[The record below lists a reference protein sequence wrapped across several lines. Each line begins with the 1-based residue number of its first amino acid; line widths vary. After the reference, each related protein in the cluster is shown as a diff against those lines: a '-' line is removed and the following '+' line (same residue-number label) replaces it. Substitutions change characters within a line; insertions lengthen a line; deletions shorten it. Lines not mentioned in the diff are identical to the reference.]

1 LETEVAEKIR
11 TRARNDPEVRREQ
24 ILEEAIRIIGQRGYY
39 GFTVQELAQRCGLT
53 NGGLLY
59 HFGSKEQLLIAV
71 LEERNRRNTEIVI
84 SALPPSSRR
93 AARSGL
99 SWSATLEILRAIAAQ
114 ISAQPELT
122 RLYTVL
128 QSEALDRNHP
138 AYAYFQA
145 FEAKVM
151 EAFTTLVAPHFAE
164 PRSTARQLIA
174 LMDGLAL
181 RWFRADQAFDLLKE
195 WDRAVAMLVPNVKRA
210 RRGK

>member
-1 LETEVAEKIR
+1 LETEVTKNIR
-11 TRARNDPEVRREQ
+11 TRVRNDPEVRREQ

-59 HFGSKEQLLIAV
+59 HFSSKEQLLIAV

-84 SALPPSSRR
+84 SGIPPSSRR

-99 SWSATLEILRAIAAQ
+99 SWSAALAMLRAIVAQ

-138 AYAYFQA
+138 AYAHFQA

-151 EAFTTLVAPHFAE
+151 DAFTTLVAPHFAE

-181 RWFRADQAFDLLKE
+181 R
-195 WDRAVAMLVPNVKRA
+195 
-210 RRGK
+210 